1 MLISEQQLQTW
12 ASPPSPTEMEKIRN
26 TRSVIEDILK
36 RKLPVDEIKRAHNL
50 SSFSYEVYLQGSYAN
65 STNVRFD
72 SDVDIAVQLNA
83 VFYSDKTQLTDGE
96 KLLHTMAYSDSSYRF
111 RNFKDQIFKAL
122 TDELGSGQVHWGDK
136 CLNVDENTYRKEA
149 DVVPCIQYKLYKRFI
164 SYNNQH
170 FVEGMKLY
178 DTSNDQEIINFP
190 KVHLKN
196 CESKNID
203 TDGRFKDMVR
213 IFKNMRNNLVE
224 NNILDEDVAPSYFI
238 ENLLYNCSSPC
249 FDGNYGDCMLKTL
262 QFLFDAIQTGRITGF
277 ICANEQDTLISPKT
291 WNSTNLIVFVAKL
304 ADYYLGKTTI

>member
-1 MLISEQQLQTW
+1 MLISEQQLQIW
-12 ASPPSPTEMEKIRN
+12 ASAPSPTEMEKIRN
-26 TRSVIEDILK
+26 TRTVIEDILK

-50 SSFSYEVYLQGSYAN
+50 SNFGYEVYLQGSYAN

-83 VFYSDKTQLTDGE
+83 VFYSDKSQLTDDE
-96 KLLHTMAYSDSSYRF
+96 KLLHELAYSSSSYHF
-111 RNFKDQIFKAL
+111 RQFKDAVFKAL
-122 TDELGSGQVHWGDK
+122 TDELGSGEVHWGDK
-136 CLNVDENTYRKEA
+136 CINVDKNTYRKDA

-164 SYNNQH
+164 SYDNQH
-170 FVEGMKLY
+170 FVEGMKLF

-203 TDGRFKDMVR
+203 TDGKFKDLVR
-213 IFKNMRNNLVE
+213 IFKNMRNTLVDNNLLE
-224 NNILDEDVAPSYFI
+224 EDIAPSYFI

-249 FDGNYGDCMLKTL
+249 FDGNYGDCMIKTL
-262 QFLFDAIQTGRITGF
+262 QFLFDAIQRGRISGF

-291 WNSTNLIVFVAKL
+291 WNSTNLIVFISKI
-304 ADYYLGKTTI
+304 ADYYLGKITI